1 MATLT
6 LTLKKKWFDM
16 IKSGVKTEEY
26 REIKP
31 FWTKRLMG
39 NAIEYVPD
47 MDNPIVP
54 TTIPKNYDT
63 LVFTLGYPKADDMAR
78 RMVFKNPKIKIAVG
92 NPDWGA
98 EKDKMYYVITWDN

>member
-16 IKSGVKTEEY
+16 IKSGIKTEEY

-31 FWTKRLMG
+31 FWTKRLMQSS
-39 NAIEYVPD
+39 IKFVP
-47 MDNPIVP
+47 NEKHVEC
-54 TTIPKNYDT
+54 TVIPKQYDT
-63 LVFTLGYPKADDMAR
+63 LVFTLGYPKADDMSR
-78 RMVFKNPKIKIAVG
+78 RMVFKNTKIEIRTG

-98 EKDKMYYVITWDN
+98 EKDKMYYVITWDK

>member
-31 FWTKRLMG
+31 FWTKRLVRQV
-39 NAIEYVPD
+39 IDYVDGRISIPD
-47 MDNPIVP
+47 VP
-54 TTIPKNYDT
+54 REFDT
-63 LVFTLGYPKADDMAR
+63 LVFTLGYPKADDMSR
-78 RMVFKNPKIKIAVG
+78 RMVFKNPKVEIRTG
-92 NPDWGA
+92 NPEWGA
-98 EKDKMYYVITWDN
+98 EKDKVYYVITWS